1 MQENQNKS
9 EAFVSYVIRKVA
21 SDTAARAAFARGD
34 NPDTAYLAWEYL
46 VSWCDIA
53 DLKQC
58 KAYALIAAAI
68 AREQISSNGKMNV
81 GECLR
86 AVVTEPGDLEN
97 SPEKARLMRLLA
109 CDTGLELV
117 ELLRSII
124 RYLQGKEGV
133 RLNYAQTLDDILWW
147 CEKRKVN
154 WSKAFFKKYSA
165 KTDIDEAGMNASQQK
180 ETE

>member
-1 MQENQNKS
+1 MQEKQNKS
-9 EAFVSYVIRKVA
+9 EAFVSYVIKKVA
-21 SDTAARAAFARGD
+21 LDTAARASFARGD
-34 NPDTAYLAWEYL
+34 NPDTAYLSWQYL
-46 VSWCDIA
+46 VDWCDIA
-53 DLKQC
+53 EPKQG

-86 AVVTEPGDLEN
+86 AAVADQADLEN

-109 CDTGLELV
+109 CDTPLELI

-133 RLNYAQTLDDILWW
+133 RLDYAQTLDDILWW
-147 CEKRKVN
+147 GEKRKVN

-165 KTDIDEAGMNASQQK
+165 KADVDEEVMNAKQ
-180 ETE
+180 